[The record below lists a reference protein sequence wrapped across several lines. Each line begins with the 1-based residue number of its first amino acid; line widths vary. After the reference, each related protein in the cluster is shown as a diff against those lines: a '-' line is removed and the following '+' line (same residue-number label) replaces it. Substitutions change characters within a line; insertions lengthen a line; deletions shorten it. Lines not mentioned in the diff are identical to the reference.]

1 MIKKKI
7 NFLLNSFFFDFVAFQ
22 VPRII
27 EHPVDT
33 IVPRNDPVTLY
44 CKAEGSPN
52 PNIVWFKDG
61 LMLKSSQH
69 RNILPMGN
77 FFLLKVFNFLSKVSK
92 I

>member
-1 MIKKKI
+1 M
-7 NFLLNSFFFDFVAFQ
+7 LNYKSFFFAAIQ

-27 EHPVDT
+27 EHPIDT

-44 CKAEGSPN
+44 CKAEGNPN

-77 FFLLKVFNFLSKVSK
+77 FFLLKVFKIYFLLFEKLFQ
-92 I
+92 